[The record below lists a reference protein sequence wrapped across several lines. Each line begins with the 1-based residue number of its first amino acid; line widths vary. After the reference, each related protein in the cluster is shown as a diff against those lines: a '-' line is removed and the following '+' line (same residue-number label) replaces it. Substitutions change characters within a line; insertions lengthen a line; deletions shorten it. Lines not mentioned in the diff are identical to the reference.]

1 MNDKPINLIWID
13 LEMTGLD
20 PLKDH
25 IIEIATLITDSQLNI
40 LAQGPNVAIHQSDA
54 ILDTMDEWN
63 TKQHTQSGLKKR
75 VQESTLSVQD
85 AQLQTLAFI
94 QQWVGPKISPMC
106 GNTVCQDRRFL
117 SRWMPTLEAY
127 FHYRHIDVS
136 TVKELA
142 KLWAP
147 RIFKGFNKMGAHRA
161 LDDIKES
168 LEELKYYRNHFFQLE
183 IGGKDSV

>member
-1 MNDKPINLIWID
+1 MKMNDKPINLIWID

-20 PLKDH
+20 PLNDR
-25 IIEIATLITDSQLNI
+25 IIEIATLITDSHLNV
-40 LAQGPNVAIHQSDA
+40 LAQGPNLAIHQSEA
-54 ILDTMDEWN
+54 VLAGMDEWN
-63 TKQHTQSGLKKR
+63 TTHHQQSGLTER
-75 VQESTLSVQD
+75 VRSSKVSL
-85 AQLQTLAFI
+85 AQAEAQTLAFL
-94 QQWVGPKISPMC
+94 QTWVGEKVSPMC

-142 KLWAP
+142 RLWAP
-147 RIFKGFNKMGAHRA
+147 PIYFNKSSAHRA

-168 LEELKYYRNHFFQLE
+168 LEELRYYRERFFQLPA
-183 IGGKDSV
+183 